1 MLWLGL
7 HFPQFGLEVFAES
20 SFHLN
25 THSSSHPS
33 TQKKP
38 SPDLG
43 LESVPR
49 VLVEDNRVILSNAA
63 AAEAGIAINS
73 TLATAHSILPT
84 LRHCNRDAGKETR
97 RLRFLAETLYR
108 FTSMVSLQ
116 PPNGLLLEVSGSL
129 KLFGGIERLAEQ
141 VNTLCGSLGHETDHR
156 TAETPLAAWLLARS
170 GQSRLHQVPLWA
182 TDLEPAVVERFAN
195 MGIHTLGPLISTKGG
210 TKDTPGLPEK
220 ALGKR
225 FGPQLLNYLQRLT
238 GRLADPRNGISPSPA
253 FNSALHLLD
262 AISNKDALLF
272 PMQRLALELHHW
284 LVGRQ
289 LGAEQILWHFSA
301 QGSRAITLPVS
312 FAKAQ
317 QSKGALINISKLKLE
332 QAELPADV
340 LTLRLEARRLV
351 PWHTRSQALVLPFPG
366 ASPGGQPT
374 SVAIDDL
381 VDQLNA
387 RLGME
392 ACHSI
397 RVTDQHCPEQAWRKV
412 EPFAKNG
419 FVGKRVACRPLWLF
433 DPPWE
438 LAREEF
444 TVLSG
449 PERIQTGWW
458 QKAISRDYYVA
469 RHNNG
474 AECWTFVDAQD
485 RWFLHGYFA

>member
-7 HFPQFGLEVFAES
+7 HFPRFGLEVFAD
-20 SFHLN
+20 HLQ
-25 THSSSHPS
+25 PG
-33 TQKKP
+33 
-38 SPDLG
+38 PDLDP
-43 LESVPR
+43 ESKTPK
-49 VLVEDNRVILSNAA
+49 VLIEDNRVILTNTA
-63 AAEAGIAINS
+63 AAEAGIAIDS
-73 TLATAHSILPT
+73 TLATAHSILPA
-84 LRHCNRDAGKETR
+84 LHHCNRDVGKEAQ

-129 KLFGGIERLAEQ
+129 KLFGDIGRLAEQ
-141 VNTLCGSLGHETDHR
+141 INTLCCSLGHEIDHR
-156 TAETPLAAWLLARS
+156 TAATPQAAWLLARS
-170 GQSRLHQVPLWA
+170 RQSRLHQVPLRA

-195 MGIHTLGPLISTKGG
+195 MGIHTLGPLLSTKESA
-210 TKDTPGLPEK
+210 KDIPGLPEK
-220 ALGKR
+220 ELGKR
-225 FGPQLLNYLQRLT
+225 FGPELLNYLQRLT
-238 GRLADPRNGISPSPA
+238 GRLPDPRNGISPSPA
-253 FNSALHLLD
+253 FNSTLHLLD

-289 LGAEQILWHFSA
+289 LGTERILWHFVA
-301 QGSRAITLPVS
+301 QGGRAVTLPVS

-317 QSKGALINISKLKLE
+317 QSKEALLNISKLKLE
-332 QAELPADV
+332 QAEFPADV
-340 LTLRLEARRLV
+340 LTLRLEAKRLV
-351 PWHTRSQALVLPFPG
+351 PWHTRSQELLLSFPG
-366 ASPGGQPT
+366 AFPGAFPGGPGRA

-392 ACHSI
+392 TCHSI
-397 RVTDQHCPEQAWRKV
+397 RETDQHSPEQAWRKV
-412 EPFAKNG
+412 EPFARNG
-419 FVGKRVACRPLWLF
+419 FVDKQAAWRPLWLF

-438 LAREEF
+438 LARDEF
-444 TVLSG
+444 TVLKG

-474 AECWTFVDAQD
+474 AECWTFVDAQN